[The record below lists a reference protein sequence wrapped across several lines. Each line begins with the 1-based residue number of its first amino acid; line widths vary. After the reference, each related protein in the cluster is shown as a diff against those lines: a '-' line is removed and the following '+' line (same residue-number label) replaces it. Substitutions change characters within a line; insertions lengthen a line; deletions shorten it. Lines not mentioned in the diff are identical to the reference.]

1 MVGECEDPQ
10 DIECDSTWHL
20 VLGCTCPDES
30 LLLSSLQGATF
41 CIKKT
46 ILGSTS
52 SELEWEARVSS
63 ILQGGCLQLHFGLL
77 QAREQQV
84 NPS

>member
-46 ILGSTS
+46 ILGS
-52 SELEWEARVSS
+52 
-63 ILQGGCLQLHFGLL
+63 
-77 QAREQQV
+77 
-84 NPS
+84 P